1 MADFQLPPALAG
13 DERFAALCEL
23 LQGAYD
29 DLDLSAMLVYLVDQ
43 VKPAVLSHLAEQF
56 SLTDELSW
64 SLASTDATRRGLV
77 KRSIELHR
85 YKGTPWAIKQALA
98 AIGYPV
104 LELVEQAE
112 YHREWVSAGGRTLD
126 ASWSLDASATL
137 LPPEAGGAVVR
148 RTALNHWAEYAIR
161 LNAVDG
167 AWSRDQQDR
176 IRRIAEAYA
185 PARSRLVAI
194 ITSLSAR
201 LGRPVHVTALH
212 QRVRIR
218 LDRCQ
223 RVQPLQRRTL
233 DGCWSLGGEAAVQAL
248 DGSLQLD
255 GARALDGTRL
265 LATWNWAEGHA
276 RATQRVRV
284 RLVATVGTGTAP
296 QALVLA
302 PRFQPLDG
310 SGRLDALTLQGWPL
324 DEGIALGDAALD
336 RIALHKLD
344 GTWRLG
350 ARPAAARVR
359 ARITARIRQHGVTQ
373 QVTL

>member
-1 MADFQLPPALAG
+1 M
-13 DERFAALCEL
+13 
-23 LQGAYD
+23 
-29 DLDLSAMLVYLVDQ
+29 
-43 VKPAVLSHLAEQF
+43 
-56 SLTDELSW
+56 
-64 SLASTDATRRGLV
+64 
-77 KRSIELHR
+77 
-85 YKGTPWAIKQALA
+85 
-98 AIGYPV
+98 
-104 LELVEQAE
+104 
-112 YHREWVSAGGRTLD
+112 
-126 ASWSLDASATL
+126 TL
-137 LPPEAGGAVVR
+137 LPANSSLLELALDYVAASLIDRIAPPFPELMSARETPPAFLPYLAADRGVSQWELAATEAQKRATVAAAWEVKRLAGTRHAIKRALSAAGYDVLVIEGGASYQR
-148 RTALNHWAEYAIR
+148 AWQLLGGKTLDGTWLLDGTLELKPPSGSAHLLRSLPLDHWAKYSIR
-161 LNAVDG
+161 INTADG
-167 AWSRDQQDR
+167 AWSRQQQVR
-176 IRRIAEAYA
+176 IRELAEEHG
-185 PARSRLVAI
+185 PLRSELASIVA
-194 ITSLSAR
+194 SLATR

-233 DGCWSLGGEAAVQAL
+233 DGCWSLGGESAVQRL

-265 LATWNWAEGHA
+265 LATWNWAAGHA

-284 RLVATVGTGTAP
+284 RLVATVGTGAAA

-324 DEGIALGDAALD
+324 DEGITLGDAGLD

-359 ARITARIRQHGVTQ
+359 ARITARIRQHGLTQ
-373 QVTL
+373 QVAL